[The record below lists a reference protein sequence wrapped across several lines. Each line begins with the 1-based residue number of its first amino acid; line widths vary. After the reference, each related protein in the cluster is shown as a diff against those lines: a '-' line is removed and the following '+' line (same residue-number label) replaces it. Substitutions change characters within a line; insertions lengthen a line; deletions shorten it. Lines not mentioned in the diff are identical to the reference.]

1 MSNGFSQKKAVGRMP
16 VILPD
21 PCKLNLGCGLDIR
34 GDYIN
39 IDLFSDNPLVVYGDV
54 RQLELQ
60 DNTVDEIL
68 ASDILEHFPHAQTD
82 AILKEWARV
91 LKPDGLLEIR
101 CPSLKLQAK
110 AYIRGDWDADI
121 ASYMIFGGQTNP
133 GNFHCVGFDEIS
145 IQKHLEKAGFKIIS
159 IQEHDYPQDKG
170 FINLNMSVKALK
182 ISKDKENISSDSNVL
197 SENSFGLDFS
207 IDDTANNIKPDENNN
222 NSDDKTFA
230 DLNIVWE
237 GSQFIWHSLALI
249 NREHCLNIIDSNSA
263 HLSIV
268 PYENDQF
275 QPDGNKNYEKLKS
288 HDVRYDK
295 SQPIDKAPFCWIR
308 HQWPPNPERPKGAK
322 WIVMQPWEF
331 GALRKDFKDIFDQVD
346 EIWTPSTYSRKSFLN
361 SGIDS
366 DKVQVI
372 PNGINPAI
380 FSPAGKKYELKTNKT
395 FKFLFIGGTTFRKGI
410 DILLKAYTA
419 KFTAQDDVCLII
431 KDLGSDSFYKG
442 QSASSN
448 IKMIQNAPDAP
459 EIIYIDEY
467 LKEEEIASLYRACD
481 LFVSP
486 YRGEGFSLPTLEAMA
501 CGLPVVVTKGGATD
515 DFIRDDCAWMIPA
528 EKRSIGSEIDGLELA
543 GEGYLL
549 EPDKEILADLIRS
562 LYENPKGLKVMGLI
576 GSWQARHNFNWK
588 KATVKLL
595 NRLDLH
601 YGTNM
606 AQNAEEKLPDI
617 IDEYIHAGYGE
628 KYFSEGNF
636 DKALEYYLSSLD
648 FDSKD
653 VNLKIH
659 VLCRLAEISAMDGDF
674 EKVKTILD
682 EAEKL
687 DSSHPDTIFLKAR
700 NLADRGLEVEAM
712 DTVSGVLD
720 RWMGKRFEST
730 LGHGLDQILSFTADL
745 ILRNGDPEGAKE
757 VYSEALKYNPENEDA
772 CFGSAICFRAMGAEK
787 EAITMLEWAVR
798 INPDFEYAKKVM
810 AEIKGETE

>member
-1 MSNGFSQKKAVGRMP
+1 M
-16 VILPD
+16 
-21 PCKLNLGCGLDIR
+21 
-34 GDYIN
+34 
-39 IDLFSDNPLVVYGDV
+39 
-54 RQLELQ
+54 
-60 DNTVDEIL
+60 
-68 ASDILEHFPHAQTD
+68 
-82 AILKEWARV
+82 
-91 LKPDGLLEIR
+91 
-101 CPSLKLQAK
+101 
-110 AYIRGDWDADI
+110 
-121 ASYMIFGGQTNP
+121 
-133 GNFHCVGFDEIS
+133 
-145 IQKHLEKAGFKIIS
+145 
-159 IQEHDYPQDKG
+159 
-170 FINLNMSVKALK
+170 
-182 ISKDKENISSDSNVL
+182 
-197 SENSFGLDFS
+197 
-207 IDDTANNIKPDENNN
+207 
-222 NSDDKTFA
+222 
-230 DLNIVWE
+230 
-237 GSQFIWHSLALI
+237 
-249 NREHCLNIIDSNSA
+249 
-263 HLSIV
+263 
-268 PYENDQF
+268 
-275 QPDGNKNYEKLKS
+275 
-288 HDVRYDK
+288 
-295 SQPIDKAPFCWIR
+295 
-308 HQWPPNPERPKGAK
+308 
-322 WIVMQPWEF
+322 
-331 GALRKDFKDIFDQVD
+331 
-346 EIWTPSTYSRKSFLN
+346 
-361 SGIDS
+361 
-366 DKVQVI
+366 
-372 PNGINPAI
+372 
-380 FSPAGKKYELKTNKT
+380 
-395 FKFLFIGGTTFRKGI
+395 
-410 DILLKAYTA
+410 
-419 KFTAQDDVCLII
+419 
-431 KDLGSDSFYKG
+431 
-442 QSASSN
+442 
-448 IKMIQNAPDAP
+448 
-459 EIIYIDEY
+459 
-467 LKEEEIASLYRACD
+467 YRACD

-730 LGHGLDQILSFTADL
+730 LGHGLDQILSFY
-745 ILRNGDPEGAKE
+745 G
-757 VYSEALKYNPENEDA
+757 
-772 CFGSAICFRAMGAEK
+772 
-787 EAITMLEWAVR
+787 
-798 INPDFEYAKKVM
+798 
-810 AEIKGETE
+810 